1 MYNAHFKFHE
11 SPFGVTPDPQ
21 FYYSNAVN
29 REAGATLHYGINER
43 KGFILIAGEAGT
55 GKTTLLRKA
64 MHAFGPNVETAYVSH
79 TLLDDIELLGL
90 ILTDLGLNDCAGN
103 VAAMIARLYDYAIDR
118 FNNDKIVALLID
130 EAQDLSPQCL
140 EQLRLLGNL
149 ETDKKKLLQIVLV
162 GQPELEQKLERLE
175 LRQLKQRVALRC
187 RLEPVKIGEVGAYIE
202 ARLQTVGRTSAD
214 VFEPQ
219 AIERIAAYSNGL
231 PRLINIICDN
241 ALLIAYSMSKFKVS
255 ADMVREVVDDL
266 AIDQSRREREIR
278 SRMPTSPVV
287 EQAPIVKQAPLELT
301 PAQEVAPR
309 IREEKPAVAFDDAA
323 RKIRKNRIP
332 SRMALRYSRHVPS
345 AAAAMLLIVALGGF
359 LYSYL
364 HKGALSHSGTA
375 GIVGASVGVE
385 HKEPDRGESPR
396 SAETTE
402 TPTTETP
409 TIVATNSQPV
419 AATDSQ
425 PIAAT
430 EQIQPVAA
438 TEKNGFNAEAKQPV
452 GVAAVEERVIA
463 QPATVGPTPR
473 EDKQSTPPPA
483 EQKEKESNK
492 ANFLV
497 VGPSF
502 VRAKPTASAAIIDT
516 LEPGTPINVA
526 GLTGEY
532 YRVRSLGEKVIRGYI
547 HREDA
552 FFERKKKSSQ

>member
-90 ILTDLGLNDCAGN
+90 ILTDLGLSDCAGN

-162 GQPELEQKLERLE
+162 GQPELEQKLERPE

-202 ARLQTVGRTSAD
+202 ARLQTVGRSSAD

-255 ADMVREVVDDL
+255 ADMVREVADDL
-266 AIDQSRREREIR
+266 AIDKLRRQREIR
-278 SRMPTSPVV
+278 ANIAVAPVV

-301 PAQEVAPR
+301 PAQEVAPPR
-309 IREEKPAVAFDDAA
+309 IREEKPAVAFDDAVA
-323 RKIRKNRIP
+323 KIRKNRIP
-332 SRMALRYSRHVPS
+332 SRIALRYSRHVPS

-364 HKGALSHSGTA
+364 HKGALSHSGAA

-385 HKEPDRGESPR
+385 HKEPDRGESAR

-402 TPTTETP
+402 TPT
-409 TIVATNSQPV
+409 IIATNSQPV

-430 EQIQPVAA
+430 EQIQPVAVG
-438 TEKNGFNAEAKQPV
+438 EKNGFNAEAKQPV
-452 GVAAVEERVIA
+452 GVAAAEERVIA
-463 QPATVGPTPR
+463 QPAAVGPTPR
-473 EDKQSTPPPA
+473 EDKQFTPPA

-516 LEPGTPINVA
+516 LEPGTSINVA
-526 GLTGEY
+526 GLTGDY
-532 YRVRSLGEKVIRGYI
+532 YRIRSLGEKVIRGYI

>member
-90 ILTDLGLNDCAGN
+90 ILTDLGLSDCAGN

-162 GQPELEQKLERLE
+162 GQPELEQKLERPE

-202 ARLQTVGRTSAD
+202 ARLQTVGRSSAD

-255 ADMVREVVDDL
+255 ADMVREVADDL
-266 AIDQSRREREIR
+266 AIDKLRRQREIR
-278 SRMPTSPVV
+278 ANIAVAPVV
-287 EQAPIVKQAPLELT
+287 EQAPIVKHAPLELT
-301 PAQEVAPR
+301 LAQEVVPR

-323 RKIRKNRIP
+323 GKIRKNRIP

-385 HKEPDRGESPR
+385 HKEPDRSESAR
-396 SAETTE
+396 SAATTE
-402 TPTTETP
+402 KPTTETP
-409 TIVATNSQPV
+409 TIVATNSQP
-419 AATDSQ
+419 
-425 PIAAT
+425 IAAT

-438 TEKNGFNAEAKQPV
+438 GEKNGFNAEAKQPV
-452 GVAAVEERVIA
+452 SVATVEERVIA
-463 QPATVGPTPR
+463 QPAAVGPTPR
-473 EDKQSTPPPA
+473 EDKQSTPPA

-516 LEPGTPINVA
+516 LEPGTSINVA

>member
-90 ILTDLGLNDCAGN
+90 ILTDLGLSDCAGN

-162 GQPELEQKLERLE
+162 GQPELEQKLERPE

-202 ARLQTVGRTSAD
+202 ARLQTVGRSSAD
-214 VFEPQ
+214 IFEPQ

-255 ADMVREVVDDL
+255 ADMVREVADDL
-266 AIDQSRREREIR
+266 ALDKLRRQREIR
-278 SRMPTSPVV
+278 ANMPVAPVV
-287 EQAPIVKQAPLELT
+287 EQAPMVKQAPLELT

-309 IREEKPAVAFDDAA
+309 IREEMPAVAFDDAA
-323 RKIRKNRIP
+323 RKNRKNRIP
-332 SRMALRYSRHVPS
+332 SRIALRYSRHVPS

-409 TIVATNSQPV
+409 TIVATNSQP
-419 AATDSQ
+419 
-425 PIAAT
+425 IAAT

-438 TEKNGFNAEAKQPV
+438 TEKNGFDAEAKQPV
-452 GVAAVEERVIA
+452 GVAAAEERVIA
-463 QPATVGPTPR
+463 QPAAVGPTPR
-473 EDKQSTPPPA
+473 EDKQSTPPA
-483 EQKEKESNK
+483 EQKESNK

-502 VRAKPTASAAIIDT
+502 VRAKPTATAAIIDT
-516 LEPGTPINVA
+516 LEPGTSINVA
-526 GLTGEY
+526 GLTGDY